1 MNLGEQNI
9 KRRRQI
15 IVAIFGFLGLL
26 FFIMFRWEIGD
37 VLGMLWNILKALLKR
52 RAIPA
57 FTDVQKESWNVL
69 IGFTLLWSYL
79 GVFFFWLSAISW
91 QSLLPVS
98 NLREIYRTAFHF
110 LLHTLGLHGPAVFI
124 KDGKILQT
132 KEDTRKG
139 PGVVVVDF
147 NSAVVLEDEVPPPGV
162 QRAIDNMIHAVL
174 RSFGLADPI
183 ETPEAKGPGIVFIRR
198 RERIRGAVDLR
209 KQFRLQPKV
218 TAYTRDGIEVYANV
232 WSIFTIGQDP
242 ALSAVQ
248 VCYDGDPR
256 SENLRVVLLEE
267 LPPTSD
273 QTEKVFRVKALVD
286 ELDREDRAEIHRFAR
301 VAELL
306 ERHVTEEKKLRN
318 YGPLPR
324 DKAENRDRQELPRF
338 DAERVFAAVFSQA
351 RADRDRVLPWA
362 ELPTRVASAYFREIL
377 SQVNYD
383 ELYRI
388 GEEQAPITRYK
399 SRLRLAI
406 RNNGLLSYRLIYPRN
421 GVSLE
426 VGKAYS
432 ESDLRVTD
440 VNPLTN
446 SKMLRDRGIR
456 VIAAGFGDVMPVSE
470 AVYRYR
476 LESWRAPWQRET
488 EVVSATKELEA
499 TRIRAK
505 ARAAAQ
511 RDLAASMGRIFQ
523 TYENSQEILVLRI
536 FQALEGV
543 ASDPRTRQLLPNN
556 AIDMMRSLQM
566 WVMPNRQMGPGQMG
580 EDRQGQGEME

>member
-9 KRRRQI
+9 QRRRQI
-15 IVAIFGFLGLL
+15 ILAIFGFLGLL
-26 FFIMFRWEIGD
+26 FLLMFRWEIGD
-37 VLGMLWNILKALLKR
+37 VLGMLYNVLRALLKR
-52 RAIPA
+52 QEIPA
-57 FTDVQKESWNVL
+57 FTDVQRESWRVL
-69 IGFTLLWSYL
+69 IGFTVMWSYL
-79 GVFFFWLSAISW
+79 VVFLFWAVLISS
-91 QSLLPVS
+91 QALLPVS
-98 NLREIYRTAFHF
+98 NIREVYRTTFHF

-147 NSAVVLEDEVPPPGV
+147 NSAVVLEDEVPPPGI
-162 QRAIDNMIHAVL
+162 QRAIDNLIHVL
-174 RSFGLADPI
+174 LRTFGLADPI
-183 ETPEAKGPGIVFIRR
+183 HTPEAHGPGIAFIRR

-242 ALSAVQ
+242 ALSMVQ

-256 SENLRVVLLEE
+256 SENLRVVVLDE
-267 LPPTSD
+267 LPAAGD
-273 QTEKVFRVKALVD
+273 QREKVFRVKALVD
-286 ELDREDRAEIHRFAR
+286 ELDREDRADIHRFAR
-301 VAELL
+301 VVELL
-306 ERHVTEEKKLRN
+306 EKHQTGEKLLKN
-318 YGPLPR
+318 YEPPPR
-324 DKAENRDRQELPRF
+324 DRADRRGRQELPEF
-338 DAERVFAAVFSQA
+338 DPERVFAAVFSEA
-351 RADRDRVLPWA
+351 RAERDKVLSWT

-383 ELYRI
+383 ELYRF
-388 GEEQAPITRYK
+388 GDEPAPILRYK
-399 SRLRLAI
+399 ARLRLGI
-406 RNNGLLSYRLIYPRN
+406 RNNGLLSYRLLYPKK

-440 VNPLTN
+440 VKPLTN

-476 LESWRAPWQRET
+476 LESWRAPWQRDT
-488 EVVSATKELEA
+488 EVISATKELEA
-499 TRIRAK
+499 TRIRAR

-511 RDLAASMGRIFQ
+511 RDLASSMGRIFE

-536 FQALEGV
+536 FQALENV
-543 ASDPRTRQLLPNN
+543 AADPRTRQLLPNN
-556 AIDMMRSLQM
+556 TIDMMRSLQT
-566 WVMPNRQMGPGQMG
+566 WVMPGRQMGPGQMG
-580 EDRQGQGEME
+580 GDRSGPGESE